1 MSRPSSTITA
11 VTFAIALAG
20 TALAQQHD
28 PKAHA
33 QHQRAT
39 PASKPASKDG
49 RQLVALPPPMLDHML
64 ANMRDHLVAIHEIQ
78 AALGTGDTATAAS
91 VAEKRLGMTSLETHG
106 AHAMSQFMP
115 KGMQQTG
122 TAMHRAASRFA
133 LAAQEAG
140 VSGDIKPALS
150 ALADITAQC
159 NACHA
164 GYRVR

>member
-11 VTFAIALAG
+11 VTFATALAG

-33 QHQRAT
+33 QHNKAT
-39 PASKPASKDG
+39 TASKDA
-49 RQLVALPPPMLDHML
+49 RELVALPPPMVDHML

-78 AALGTGDTATAAS
+78 AALGTGHTATAAS
-91 VAEKRLGMTSLETHG
+91 VAEKRLGMTSLESHG
-106 AHAMSQFMP
+106 AQAMGQFMP

-140 VSGDIKPALS
+140 VSGDVKPALS